1 MSNNQSIDKK
11 SFIDNFNSFLD
22 SDKQKVLVTG
32 LDDDAKVNAV
42 IRLLN
47 QKYKTGII
55 FCSSIG
61 DIAELIN
68 SSFEK
73 AVLRNKVTRNE
84 LYKMGKMTIEFKKYL
99 HSLNSP
105 QIGKNVDFSL
115 YYPVQTVLC
124 ESNEEHLKNLILN
137 ISNNASKKVIVM
149 TTNDHSLD
157 LSPLTQLV
165 DQHIH
170 YEVRN
175 DNPELLQIVQD
186 NLGRKKIYSFE

>member
-1 MSNNQSIDKK
+1 MSNNQLIDRKH
-11 SFIDNFNSFLD
+11 FIDSFNSFLD

-68 SSFEK
+68 ASFEK
-73 AVLRNKVTRNE
+73 AVLPNKVTRTKS
-84 LYKMGKMTIEFKKYL
+84 YKIGNMTIDFKKYL
-99 HSLNSP
+99 NSLNPS

-115 YYPVQTVLC
+115 YFPVQTVLC
-124 ESNEEHLKNLILN
+124 ESNEEYLKSLVLD
-137 ISNNASKKVIVM
+137 ISNTTSKKVIVM
-149 TTNDHSLD
+149 TTNDPVSYTH
-157 LSPLTQLV
+157 LTL
-165 DQHIH
+165 
-170 YEVRN
+170 
-175 DNPELLQIVQD
+175 PTT
-186 NLGRKKIYSFE
+186 

>member
-1 MSNNQSIDKK
+1 MSNNQLIDRKH
-11 SFIDNFNSFLD
+11 FIDSFNSFLD

-42 IRLLN
+42 IQVLN

-68 SSFEK
+68 ASFEK
-73 AVLRNKVTRNE
+73 AVLPNKVTRTKS
-84 LYKMGKMTIEFKKYL
+84 YKIGNMTIDFKKYL
-99 HSLNSP
+99 NSLNPS

-115 YYPVQTVLC
+115 YFPVQTVLC
-124 ESNEEHLKNLILN
+124 ESNEEYLKSLVLD
-137 ISNNASKKVIVM
+137 ISNTISKKVIVM

-157 LSPLTQLV
+157 LSPLIQLV

-170 YEVRN
+170 YEVCN

-186 NLGRKKIYSFE
+186 NLERKKIYYFE

>member
-1 MSNNQSIDKK
+1 MSNNQLIDRKH
-11 SFIDNFNSFLD
+11 FIDSFNSFLD

-42 IRLLN
+42 IQVLN

-68 SSFEK
+68 ASFEK
-73 AVLRNKVTRNE
+73 AVLPNKVTRTKS
-84 LYKMGKMTIEFKKYL
+84 YKIGNMTIDFKKYL
-99 HSLNSP
+99 NSLNPS

-115 YYPVQTVLC
+115 YFPVQTVLC
-124 ESNEEHLKNLILN
+124 ESNEKYLKSLILD
-137 ISNNASKKVIVM
+137 ISNTASKKVIVM

-157 LSPLTQLV
+157 LSPLIQLV

-170 YEVRN
+170 YEVCN

-186 NLGRKKIYSFE
+186 NLERKKIYYFE

>member
-1 MSNNQSIDKK
+1 MSNNQLIDRKDFIDK
-11 SFIDNFNSFLD
+11 FNSFLD

-32 LDDDAKVNAV
+32 LDDDPKVNAV

-61 DIAELIN
+61 EIAELIN
-68 SSFEK
+68 ASFEK
-73 AVLRNKVTRNE
+73 AVLPNKVTRTKS
-84 LYKMGKMTIEFKKYL
+84 YKIGNMTIDFKKYL
-99 HSLNSP
+99 NSLNPS

-115 YYPVQTVLC
+115 YFPVQTVLC
-124 ESNEEHLKNLILN
+124 ESNEEYLKSLVLD
-137 ISNNASKKVIVM
+137 ISNTISKKVIVM

-157 LSPLTQLV
+157 LSPLIKLV

-170 YEVRN
+170 YEVCN
-175 DNPELLQIVQD
+175 DNPEFLQTVQS
-186 NLGRKKIYSFE
+186 NLGRKKIYDFE

>member
-1 MSNNQSIDKK
+1 MSNNQLIDRKH
-11 SFIDNFNSFLD
+11 FIDSFNSFLD

-68 SSFEK
+68 ASFK
-73 AVLRNKVTRNE
+73 KKVLPNKVTRTKS
-84 LYKMGKMTIEFKKYL
+84 YRMGKMTIDFKKYL
-99 HSLNSP
+99 NSVNPP

-124 ESNEEHLKNLILN
+124 ESNEKYLKSLILD
-137 ISNNASKKVIVM
+137 ISNTASKKVIVM

-157 LSPLTQLV
+157 LSPLIQLV

-170 YEVRN
+170 FKVCN
-175 DNPELLQIVQD
+175 DNPELLQTVQD
-186 NLGRKKIYSFE
+186 NLGRKKIYDFE